1 MSGPSYCG
9 VNKQAIFYRLEG
21 FQNFLEHD
29 RFVLERRC
37 QTGQFDRRG
46 GAFGGQCHGCSP
58 SMNSSGDSN
67 SESPT
72 SVISCHRA
80 RSQIS
85 TSSIAPTITQ
95 SRSRWAKERK
105 SSEIA
110 IRPCLSGSTR
120 EAPAPKD
127 RFADRWRTSPSSD
140 RDAIVCA
147 MSRKRSGVSRA
158 RQPSDPFIKNPL
170 SSKDVRKDAGSTIR
184 PFASRACSNCPTNS
198 SSTSCLTT
206 CPTSSGRN
214 PCDLKARGS

>member
-1 MSGPSYCG
+1 M
-9 VNKQAIFYRLEG
+9 
-21 FQNFLEHD
+21 
-29 RFVLERRC
+29 LERCCRA
-37 QTGQFDRRG
+37 GEFDRRRRTF
-46 GAFGGQCHGCSP
+46 GAQCHGCSP
-58 SMNSSGDSN
+58 SINSSGDSN

-72 SVISCHRA
+72 SVISCHRD

-95 SRSRWAKERK
+95 SRSRWANERK
-105 SSEIA
+105 SSGIA

-127 RFADRWRTSPSSD
+127 LFADRWRTSPSSD
-140 RDAIVCA
+140 REAIVCA

-158 RQPSDPFIKNPL
+158 KQPSDPFIKNPL

-184 PFASRACSNCPTNS
+184 PFTSRACSNCPTNS

-206 CPTSSGRN
+206 CPTSSGRV
-214 PCDLKARGS
+214 PCGLKARRS